1 MADVNEPQAPKIE
14 FPCQYPIKV
23 IGTAGEDFAEVICEV
38 VERHAPGVDTT
49 TIDVKD
55 SKNGRFLSLR
65 LVITATG
72 QEQLEA
78 LHRDLKATGRVHM
91 VL

>member
-23 IGTAGEDFAEVICEV
+23 IGTAGDDFAEVICEV

>member
-23 IGTAGEDFAEVICEV
+23 IGSAGDDFAEVICEV

>member
-23 IGTAGEDFAEVICEV
+23 IGSAGEDFAEVICEV

-78 LHRDLKATGRVHM
+78 LHRDLKATGLVHM

>member
-23 IGTAGEDFAEVICEV
+23 IGTAGDDFAEVICEV

-72 QEQLEA
+72 QDQLEA

>member
-23 IGTAGEDFAEVICEV
+23 IGTAGDDFAEVICEV
-38 VERHAPGVDTT
+38 VERHAPGIDTT

-65 LVITATG
+65 LVIIATG
-72 QEQLEA
+72 QDQLEA
-78 LHRDLKATGRVHM
+78 LHRDLKATGRVYM

>member
-1 MADVNEPQAPKIE
+1 MADVNQPQAPKIE
-14 FPCQYPIKV
+14 VPRQYPIKV
-23 IGTAGEDFAEVICEV
+23 IGTAADDFAEVICEV
-38 VERHAPGVDTT
+38 VEKHAPGVDTT
-49 TIDVKD
+49 TIDIKD

-72 QEQLEA
+72 QDQLEA

>member
-1 MADVNEPQAPKIE
+1 MADVNEPKAPKIE

-23 IGTAGEDFAEVICEV
+23 IGTAGDDFAEVICEV
-38 VERHAPGVDTT
+38 VEKHAPGVDTT
-49 TIDVKD
+49 AVEIKD

-65 LVITATG
+65 VVITATG

>member
-23 IGTAGEDFAEVICEV
+23 IGTAGHDFAEVICEV

>member
-23 IGTAGEDFAEVICEV
+23 IGTAGDDFAEVICEV
-38 VERHAPGVDTT
+38 VERHAPGIDTT

-65 LVITATG
+65 LVIIATG
-72 QEQLEA
+72 QDQLEA
-78 LHRDLKATGRVHM
+78 LHRDLKGTGRVHM

>member
-14 FPCQYPIKV
+14 FPCEYPIKV
-23 IGTAGEDFAEVICEV
+23 IGTAGDDFAEVICEI

>member
-23 IGTAGEDFAEVICEV
+23 IGTAGDDFAEVICEV
-38 VERHAPGVDTT
+38 VERHAPSIDTT

-65 LVITATG
+65 LVIIATG
-72 QEQLEA
+72 QDQLEA

>member
-23 IGTAGEDFAEVICEV
+23 IGTAGDDFAEVICEV
-38 VERHAPGVDTT
+38 VEKHAPGVDTT
-49 TIDVKD
+49 TIDIKD

-72 QEQLEA
+72 QDQLEA